1 MATTLPCAPNEG
13 GQGSNL
19 GQGTRSQVP
28 QLRLSGAKLKKKK
41 KKKTLLREKKKNKF
55 QEVFVSKGEKD

>member
-1 MATTLPCAPNEG
+1 MAHI
-13 GQGSNL
+13 
-19 GQGTRSQVP
+19 
-28 QLRLSGAKLKKKK
+28 KKKKK

>member
-1 MATTLPCAPNEG
+1 MAHI
-13 GQGSNL
+13 
-19 GQGTRSQVP
+19 
-28 QLRLSGAKLKKKK
+28 KK